1 MNEEQP
7 IVLLH
12 SWSVAHA
19 MFISGESVASCTP
32 KSDMREASFLDR
44 KVYEGQLFFS
54 SV

>member
-1 MNEEQP
+1 MNEEQG

-12 SWSVAHA
+12 SWGVAHA
-19 MFISGESVASCTP
+19 TFIGGESVTSCAP
-32 KSDMREASFLDR
+32 KSDMRGPSFLDR